1 MTETTIVHLL
11 RHGEVH
17 NPEGILYGR
26 LPGYNLSE
34 DGVLMAKAAAN
45 FFAARD
51 VTALVSSPMERARQT
66 AAPLAETLGL
76 DVVVDDRLI
85 EAANSFEG
93 EKFAVRRLGDPKLWP
108 RMRNPLTPS
117 WGEPY
122 EEIARRM
129 LRAATAARDV
139 ARGHEVVCVSHQLP
153 IWIAR
158 KKAEGHRLWHN
169 PNSRQCGLASVTSLV
184 FAGNALVRVDYAEP
198 AKDLIRHPTT
208 PGA

>member
-11 RHGEVH
+11 RHGEAH

-26 LPGYNLSE
+26 LPGFNLSE
-34 DGVLMAKAAAN
+34 DGVLMAKAAADY
-45 FFAARD
+45 FAGRD
-51 VTALVSSPMERARQT
+51 ITALMSSPMERAQQT
-66 AAPLAETLGL
+66 AAPLAEAFGL
-76 DVVVDDRLI
+76 DVVLDDRLI
-85 EAANSFEG
+85 EAANTFEG
-93 EKFAVRRLGDPKLWP
+93 EKFATGRLRDPRLWP
-108 RMRNPLTPS
+108 RFRNPVRPS

-122 EEIARRM
+122 EEVARRM

-139 ARGHEVVCVSHQLP
+139 ARGHEAVCVSHQLP

-158 KKAEGHRLWHN
+158 QKAEGHRLWHN
-169 PNSRQCGLASVTSLV
+169 PNKRQCGLASVTSLV
-184 FAGNALVRVDYAEP
+184 FEGNAVVRVDYAEP